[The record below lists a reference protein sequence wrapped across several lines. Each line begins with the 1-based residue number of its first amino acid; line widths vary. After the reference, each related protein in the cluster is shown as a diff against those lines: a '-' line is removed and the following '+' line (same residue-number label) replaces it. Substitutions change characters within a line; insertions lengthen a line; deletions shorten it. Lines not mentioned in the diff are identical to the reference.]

1 MERLLQ
7 EIRDI
12 MAEIR
17 DLLKEDRE
25 FRKSAMEDAQKRAAE
40 SSKMMEQVL
49 GGASPQIRTMFDP
62 LRRKL

>member
-1 MERLLQ
+1 MEKILE

-25 FRKSAMEDAQKRAAE
+25 FRKSAMEEAQKRAAE
-40 SSKMMEQVL
+40 SSRMMEQVL
-49 GGASPQIRTMFDP
+49 GGVSPQIRAMFDP
-62 LRRKL
+62 LRRKA